1 MTGTVLVARVDNA
14 GDVLLAGPAI
24 RAVAASAREVVLL
37 TGPYGRAAAELLPG
51 VSRVVEWRTPWI
63 DPAAPP
69 VNGPHVLRLLRIIRD
84 VAPEQALILTSR
96 HQSPLPMALLFRLA
110 GALRIA
116 AISADYPGSL
126 LDVRHVVDE
135 DVDVPEPERMLGLAG
150 AAGFELPKGDPGTL
164 AVRRPLPDAGH
175 LTGPPGYVV
184 LHPGVSAPARAWPEE
199 SWSRTVHDLVRSG
212 RRVVVTGGQDERA
225 LTARIASGVGQH
237 GLSPGPLFAGGWMGG
252 GPVRLRGWEEADEPA
267 FTEGWVDGQSVA
279 TGGRGP
285 DDPSAPRGGRPGG
298 HPGRSVV
305 DLGGRTTFPEL
316 AAVLEGA
323 CAVVVAD
330 AGPAHLAAAVGTPV
344 VSLFA
349 PVVPAG
355 RWAPYGVPTVIL
367 GDRRAPCEGTRAGTC
382 PVPGHPCLSSVPSTR
397 VVEAVDHLT
406 FVKEAVT

>member
-1 MTGTVLVARVDNA
+1 MTGTVLVARMDRA

-24 RAVAASAREVVLL
+24 RAVAAGAREVVLL
-37 TGPYGRAAAELLPG
+37 IGPYGRAAAELLPG

-63 DPAAPP
+63 DAAAPP
-69 VNGPHVLRLLRIIRD
+69 VTSPHVLRLLRVIRD
-84 VAPEQALILTSR
+84 VAPEQALILTSL
-96 HQSPLPMALLFRLA
+96 HQSPLPLALLLRLA
-110 GALRIA
+110 GTTRIA

-135 DVDVPEPERMLGLAG
+135 DVDLPEPERMLGLAG
-150 AAGFELPKGDPGTL
+150 AAGFELPEGDQGGL
-164 AVRRPLPDAGH
+164 AVRRPLPDVGH
-175 LTGPPGYVV
+175 LTGAPGYVV
-184 LHPGVSAPARAWPEE
+184 LHPGVSLPARAWPEE
-199 SWSRTVHDLVRSG
+199 SWGRAVHDLVRSG
-212 RRVVVTGGQDERA
+212 RRVVVTGGQDERG
-225 LTARIASGVGQH
+225 LTARIASGAGQH

-252 GPVRLRGWEEADEPA
+252 GPVRLRGWEVDEPA
-267 FTEGWVDGQSVA
+267 FTEGWVDGESAA
-279 TGGRGP
+279 TGGRGS
-285 DDPSAPRGGRPGG
+285 DGPSAPRGGRPGG
-298 HPGRSVV
+298 RGGRSVV

-367 GDRRAPCEGTRAGTC
+367 GDQQAPCRATRAGTC
-382 PVPGHPCLSSVPSTR
+382 PVAGHPCLSSVSSAR
-397 VVEAVDHLT
+397 VVEAVDRLT

>member
-69 VNGPHVLRLLRIIRD
+69 MTGPHVLRLLRIVRD
-84 VAPEQALILTSR
+84 VAPEQALILTSH
-96 HQSPLPMALLFRLA
+96 HQSPLPLALLFRLA

-135 DVDVPEPERMLGLAG
+135 DVDVPEAERMLGLART
-150 AAGFELPKGDPGTL
+150 AGFELPKGDPGGL
-164 AVRRPLPDAGH
+164 AVRRPLPDVGH

-199 SWSRTVHDLVRSG
+199 HWARAVHDLVRSG
-212 RRVVVTGGQDERA
+212 RRVVVTGGQDERG

-252 GPVRLRGWEEADEPA
+252 GPVRLRGWEEAEEPA

-279 TGGRGP
+279 TGGRGS
-285 DDPSAPRGGRPGG
+285 DGPSAPRGARAGG
-298 HPGRSVV
+298 PPGRSVV

-323 CAVVVAD
+323 CVVVVAD
-330 AGPAHLAAAVGTPV
+330 SGPAHLAAAVGTPV

-355 RWAPYGVPTVIL
+355 RWAPYGVPTVVL
-367 GDRRAPCEGTRAGTC
+367 GDQEAPCRATRAGTC
-382 PVPGHPCLSSVPSTR
+382 PVAGHPCLSSVPSTR

>member
-1 MTGTVLVARVDNA
+1 MTGTVLVARMDKA

-37 TGPYGRAAAELLPG
+37 IGPHGRAAAELLPG
-51 VSRVVEWRTPWI
+51 VSRVVEWCAPWI

-69 VNGPHVLRLLRIIRD
+69 VTSPHVLRLLRTIRD
-84 VAPEQALILTSR
+84 TAPEQALILTSL
-96 HQSPLPMALLFRLA
+96 HQSPLPLALLLRLA
-110 GALRIA
+110 GTPRVA
-116 AISADYPGSL
+116 AISADHPGSL

-150 AAGFELPKGDPGTL
+150 AAGFELPRGDRGGL
-164 AVRRPLPDAGH
+164 AVRRPLPDVGH
-175 LTGPPGYVV
+175 LTGARGYVV

-199 SWSRTVHDLVRSG
+199 NWARALHDLVRSG
-212 RRVVVTGGQDERA
+212 RRVVVTGGQDERG
-225 LTARIASGVGQH
+225 LTARIASGAGQH

-252 GPVRLRGWEEADEPA
+252 GPIRLRGWEVDEPA
-267 FTEGWVDGQSVA
+267 FTEGWVDGESVV
-279 TGGRGP
+279 TGGGSH
-285 DDPSAPRGGRPGG
+285 DPLAPRGGRPGG
-298 HPGRSVV
+298 HLRRSVV

-349 PVVPAG
+349 PVAPAG

-367 GDRRAPCEGTRAGTC
+367 GDQQAPCRATGARTC
-382 PVPGHPCLSSVPSTR
+382 PVAGHPCLSSVSSAR

>member
-1 MTGTVLVARVDNA
+1 MTGTVLVARMDNA

-69 VNGPHVLRLLRIIRD
+69 MTGPHVLRLLRIVRD
-84 VAPEQALILTSR
+84 VAPEQALILTSH
-96 HQSPLPMALLFRLA
+96 HQSPLPLALLFRLA

-126 LDVRHVVDE
+126 LDVRHIVDE

-150 AAGFELPKGDPGTL
+150 AAGFELPKGDPGNL
-164 AVRRPLPDAGH
+164 AVRRPLPDVGH
-175 LTGPPGYVV
+175 LTGPSGYVV

-199 SWSRTVHDLVRSG
+199 SWSRAVHDLVRSG

-285 DDPSAPRGGRPGG
+285 ADPSAPRGARPGG
-298 HPGRSVV
+298 YPGRSVV

-355 RWAPYGVPTVIL
+355 RWAPYGVPTVVL
-367 GDRRAPCEGTRAGTC
+367 GDQRAPCRATRAGEC

>member
-14 GDVLLAGPAI
+14 GDVLLAGPAV

-69 VNGPHVLRLLRIIRD
+69 MTGPHVLRLLRIVRD
-84 VAPEQALILTSR
+84 VAPEQALILTSL
-96 HQSPLPMALLFRLA
+96 HQSPLPLALLFRLA

-116 AISADYPGSL
+116 AISADHPGSL
-126 LDVRHVVDE
+126 LDVWHVVDE
-135 DVDVPEPERMLGLAG
+135 DVDVPEAERMLGLAG
-150 AAGFELPKGDPGTL
+150 AAGFELPRGDPGGL
-164 AVRRPLPDAGH
+164 AVRRPLPDVGH

-199 SWSRTVHDLVRSG
+199 HWARAVHDLVRSG
-212 RRVVVTGGQDERA
+212 RRVVVTGGQDERG

-252 GPVRLRGWEEADEPA
+252 GPVRLRGWEEAEEPT
-267 FTEGWVDGQSVA
+267 FTEGWVDGRSVA

-285 DDPSAPRGGRPGG
+285 DGPSAPRGERPVG
-298 HPGRSVV
+298 HPARSVV

-349 PVVPAG
+349 PVAPAG

-367 GDRRAPCEGTRAGTC
+367 GDQQAPCRATRAGAC
-382 PVPGHPCLSSVPSTR
+382 PVAGHPCLSSVPSTR
-397 VVEAVDHLT
+397 VVEAVDRLT
-406 FVKEAVT
+406 FVKEAAT